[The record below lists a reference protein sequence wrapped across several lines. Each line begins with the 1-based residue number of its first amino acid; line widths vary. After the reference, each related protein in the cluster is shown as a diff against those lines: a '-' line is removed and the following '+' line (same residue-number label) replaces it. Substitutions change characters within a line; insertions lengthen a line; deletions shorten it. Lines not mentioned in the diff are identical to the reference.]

1 MRASEVGRRAVVL
14 ERSRAGTDVSIGLAP
29 DYVPE
34 FPPPCLGIWRANLSL
49 YLSISFFLSFLLF
62 LSLFFP
68 LALLSFSLSL
78 FLSFSL
84 SLFLSF
90 SLSLFLSRPQRDE
103 DVNLYDGEAH
113 QFSRFGD
120 ANVDVSV
127 ADAWLRLKVPPEEL
141 RRPCSSFDPKN
152 ERGGRSALWFLLSS
166 IDILL

>member
-84 SLFLSF
+84 SLFLS
-90 SLSLFLSRPQRDE
+90 RPQRDE

-127 ADAWLRLKVPPEEL
+127 ADACLRLKVPPEEL